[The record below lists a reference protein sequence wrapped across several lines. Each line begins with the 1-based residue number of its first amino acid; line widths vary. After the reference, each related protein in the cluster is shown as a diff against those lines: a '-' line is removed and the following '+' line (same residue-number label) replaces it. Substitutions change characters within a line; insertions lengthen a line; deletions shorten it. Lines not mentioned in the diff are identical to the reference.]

1 MHPPTQPPHTHARTR
16 TRTRTRT
23 HTHTHPH
30 THTRWYNG
38 LENLFNLTADPYE
51 QNDLAADP
59 DYSTITKG
67 WRDTLKDQFANEGRD
82 ETWVKDGE
90 LQKQQ
95 ICWRFDYLPNYPCY
109 VDEIYTFACSTE

>member
-1 MHPPTQPPHTHARTR
+1 M
-16 TRTRTRT
+16 
-23 HTHTHPH
+23 
-30 THTRWYNG
+30 
-38 LENLFNLTADPYE
+38 D
-51 QNDLAADP
+51 
-59 DYSTITKG
+59 
-67 WRDTLKDQFANEGRD
+67 EGRD